1 MKIIIAFCFII
12 SFSSCKREEKVVLQ
26 SEFVF
31 AYSGMQ
37 NLSVFKFTKD
47 TVFVSHNYPSRIK
60 GFFYLMNNDEKTK
73 INGFINTVK
82 HIDYKKEYIN
92 EYVIDGLDY
101 QFEFLEHKKRIY
113 VQNFESD
120 ETKTLSDFANYL
132 IKLSNRKK
140 QIEHSNLKI
149 DFGNT
154 AIFFRDSEPCL
165 FE

>member
-1 MKIIIAFCFII
+1 MKIIIAFCFIV
-12 SFSSCKREEKVVLQ
+12 SFSSCKKEEKVVLQ

-31 AYSGMQ
+31 AYTGMQ
-37 NLSVFKFTKD
+37 NLSTFKFTKD

-73 INGFINTVK
+73 INEYINAVK
-82 HIDYKKEYIN
+82 HINYKKEYIN
-92 EYVIDGLDY
+92 EYVEDGLDY

-120 ETKTLSDFANYL
+120 ETKTINDFANYL
-132 IKLSNRKK
+132 INLSNRKE
-140 QIEHSNLKI
+140 QTEHSNLKI

-154 AIFFRDSEPCL
+154 VIFFRDSEPCL